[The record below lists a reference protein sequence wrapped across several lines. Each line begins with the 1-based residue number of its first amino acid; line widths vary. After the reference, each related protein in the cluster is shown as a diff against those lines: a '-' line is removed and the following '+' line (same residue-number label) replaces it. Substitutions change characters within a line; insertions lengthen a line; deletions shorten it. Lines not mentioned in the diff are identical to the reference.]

1 MIGADMTNAPALQAE
16 QTRELSDEQ
25 LLDLARR
32 GEQTGYRHIMQRYNR
47 RLYRT
52 ARSILG
58 DHAEAEDAVQETYVR
73 AFQHLASFR
82 GDSGLGTW
90 LTRITINEALGRKRK
105 QKATVEL
112 SHLERAETQGEARV
126 IPFPG
131 ISETNPE
138 AEVGN
143 REMRRLIE
151 RAVDALPEV
160 FRVVFVLREI
170 EQMSVEETARQLD
183 LKPETVK
190 TRLYRAR
197 RLLRADLEQ
206 QFGSGLREAYA
217 FEGWRCERLT
227 NRVLAI
233 LESAI
238 NAK

>member
-1 MIGADMTNAPALQAE
+1 MGLLMIGVDMSNAPGLQAVHSK
-16 QTRELSDEQ
+16 ELSDEQ

-32 GEQTGYRHIMQRYNR
+32 GEQKGYRQIMQRYNR

-52 ARSILG
+52 ARGILG
-58 DHAEAEDAVQETYVR
+58 DDAEAEDAVQESYLR
-73 AFQHLASFR
+73 AFQHLANFR

-105 QKATVEL
+105 QKITVEL
-112 SHLERAETQGEARV
+112 SKTQEESRV

-131 ISETNPE
+131 MSLGNLE

-151 RAVDALPEV
+151 RAIDSLPDA

-170 EQMSVEETARQLD
+170 EQMSVEQTARHLD

-190 TRLYRAR
+190 TRLHRAR
-197 RLLRADLEQ
+197 RLLRTDLEK

-217 FEGWRCERLT
+217 FDGWRCDRLT
-227 NRVLAI
+227 NRVLSVIQPATKI
-233 LESAI
+233 D
-238 NAK
+238 